1 MKKNNI
7 YAGATRRRF
16 LQCTGAAS
24 FAGLAGCQD
33 IAVSSRSSGGY
44 PSNQIE
50 VIVPWSQGGGTDR
63 ATRATTP
70 TWNETLGA
78 EFVVQNYS
86 GGSTQVGGE
95 RLFNAEPDGYTIAMW
110 NMPQMQATWLFQ
122 DAPYG
127 MDDFDYIGTHHLDPT
142 MWFAPPG
149 SPYEDM
155 AEFIEY
161 ARNNDVTVGT
171 TAAIGNTALSA
182 LLVQDTYEG
191 IEFNLVNL
199 EGGTPTRQATLA
211 GDVDAAVNQPWA
223 FNPDHIGDVIG
234 LGTHNSEQ
242 QELWP
247 APSFGELGLT
257 EIPLVEEGFGQWKL
271 IVAPGGL
278 EEEYPDRYES
288 LVDSY
293 AAVFEQDEFR
303 SRTQEQGGLNKILEY
318 NDPEATKKEVSNYSK
333 FMEEFES
340 LFEQF

>member
-1 MKKNNI
+1 MKQHNNRE
-7 YAGATRRRF
+7 TMMRRRF
-16 LQCTGAAS
+16 IQCAS
-24 FAGLAGCQD
+24 TAGLVGLAGCQNISGSESD
-33 IAVSSRSSGGY
+33 GGY
-44 PSNQIE
+44 PDSQIE

-70 TWNETLGA
+70 TWSKVLDT

-95 RLFNAEPDGYTIAMW
+95 RLYNSDPDGYTVAMW

-142 MWFAPPG
+142 MWFAPPQ

-155 AEFIEY
+155 AEFVEY
-161 ARNNDVTVGT
+161 ARNNEVTVGT

-182 LLVQDTYEG
+182 LLVEETYDE

-211 GDVDAAVNQPWA
+211 GNVDAAVNQPWA
-223 FNPDHIGDVIG
+223 FNPDYSDEVIG
-234 LGTHNSEQ
+234 LGTHDSEEQ
-242 QELWP
+242 DLWP
-247 APSFGELGLT
+247 TPSFGELGLD

-278 EEEYPDRYES
+278 EEEHPDRYES

-293 AAVFEQDEFR
+293 AEVFNQDEFQ
-303 SRTQEQGGLNKILEY
+303 SRAEEQGGLNQILEY
-318 NDPEATKKEVSNYSK
+318 SDPESTEEEVQNYTE
-333 FMEEFES
+333 FMEEYES
-340 LFEQF
+340 LFDRF

>member
-1 MKKNNI
+1 MEQSNTRGGVSRRRLLQC
-7 YAGATRRRF
+7 AGASGI
-16 LQCTGAAS
+16 GA
-24 FAGLAGCQD
+24 LAGCQG
-33 IAVSSRSSGGY
+33 IVGSGSQADY
-44 PSNQIE
+44 PDGRIE

-95 RLFNAEPDGYTIAMW
+95 RLYDSDPDGYTVAMW

-122 DAPYG
+122 DAPYT

-155 AEFIEY
+155 SEFIEY
-161 ARNNDVTVGT
+161 ARENDVTVGT

-182 LLVQDTYEG
+182 LLVQDTYDE
-191 IEFNLVNL
+191 IDFNLVNL
-199 EGGTPTRQATLA
+199 EGGTPTRQAVLA
-211 GDVDAAVNQPWA
+211 GNVDAAVNQPWA
-223 FNPDHIGDVIG
+223 FNPDYIDDVIG
-234 LGTHNSEQ
+234 LGTHNSER

-247 APSFGELGLT
+247 TPSFGELGLT

-271 IVAPGGL
+271 VVAPGGI
-278 EEEYPDRYES
+278 EEEYPDRYQA

-293 AAVFEQDEFR
+293 AEVFEQDAFY
-303 SRTQEQGGLNKILEY
+303 SRAEEQGGLDQILEHRG
-318 NDPEATKKEVSNYSK
+318 PEPTEEEVESYSE
-333 FMEEFES
+333 FMEEFEP
-340 LFEQF
+340 LFDQF

>member
-1 MKKNNI
+1 MSKNEKHGGI
-7 YAGATRRRF
+7 TRRRV
-16 LQCTGAAS
+16 LQYSGASGIGA
-24 FAGLAGCQD
+24 LAGCQG
-33 IAVSSRSSGGY
+33 IVGSSSQASY
-44 PSNQIE
+44 PDGRIE

-95 RLFNAEPDGYTIAMW
+95 RLYNSDPDGYTVAMW

-122 DAPYG
+122 DAPYN

-142 MWFAPPG
+142 MWFAPPE

-161 ARNNDVTVGT
+161 ARENDVTVGT

-182 LLVQDTYEG
+182 LLVEDTYDE

-199 EGGTPTRQATLA
+199 EGGTSTRQAVLA
-211 GDVDAAVNQPWA
+211 GNVDAAVNQPWA
-223 FNPDHIGDVIG
+223 FNPDYSGDVIG
-234 LGTHNSEQ
+234 LGTHNSER

-247 APSFGELGLT
+247 TPSFGELGLD

-271 IVAPGGL
+271 VVAPGGI
-278 EEEYPDRYES
+278 EEEYPARYEA

-293 AAVFEQDEFR
+293 ADVFEQDAFH
-303 SRTQEQGGLNKILEY
+303 SRVEEQGGLDQILEHRGP
-318 NDPEATKKEVSNYSK
+318 DETEEEVESYSE
-333 FMEEFES
+333 FMEEFEP
-340 LFEQF
+340 LFDRF

>member
-1 MKKNNI
+1 MSTNETHDRP
-7 YAGATRRRF
+7 TRRRL
-16 LQCTGAAS
+16 LQSVGIVGLT
-24 FAGLAGCQD
+24 GLAGCQD
-33 IAVSSRSSGGY
+33 IAGSGSDGSY
-44 PSNQIE
+44 PDGRIE

-70 TWNETLGA
+70 TWAETLGA
-78 EFVVQNYS
+78 DFVVQNYS

-95 RLFNAEPDGYTIAMW
+95 RLYNADPDGYTVAMW

-127 MDDFDYIGTHHLDPT
+127 MDDFDYVGTHHLDPT

-161 ARNNDVTVGT
+161 ARENEVTVGT

-182 LLVQDTYEG
+182 LLVEDTYDDL
-191 IEFNLVNL
+191 EFNLVNL

-223 FNPDHIGDVIG
+223 FNPDHVGDVIA
-234 LGTHNSEQ
+234 LGTHDSGG

-247 APSFGELGLT
+247 APAFGELGLD

-278 EEEYPDRYES
+278 EDEYPDRYEA

-293 AAVFEQDEFR
+293 AEVFERDAFHARAE
-303 SRTQEQGGLNKILEY
+303 EQGGLDEILEY
-318 NDPEATKKEVSNYSK
+318 NDPESTATEVESYSE
-333 FMEEFES
+333 FMEEFEP
-340 LFEQF
+340 LFDRF